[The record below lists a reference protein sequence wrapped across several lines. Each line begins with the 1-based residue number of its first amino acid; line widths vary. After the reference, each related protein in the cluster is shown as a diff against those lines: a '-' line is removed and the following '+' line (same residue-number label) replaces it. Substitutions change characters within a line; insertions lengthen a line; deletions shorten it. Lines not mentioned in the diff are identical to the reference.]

1 MKNIVHVISMKR
13 GLGGVQQSFLSYYKF
28 AQKNSKYKQYI
39 FSNHET
45 SKKYGY
51 FKNFFKIQENF
62 FIFLKHIVSKNSI
75 IYLHNKLP
83 SKKIFY
89 LLKLLPSNNIIFAE
103 SGAAWNMKTQEQITI
118 YQKNAD
124 LAKKIIVCS
133 IATKHML
140 IKRFKLNKNKIK
152 LIYNGQEDPKIKKKN
167 TNKKTLNVGFIGR
180 LESVK
185 GAHLFIEAANLLK
198 NHNLNFLIAGDGY
211 LEIELKELSKKNNNI
226 KFIGNV
232 KNPFNF
238 INDLDILVA
247 PSIREPL
254 GLVSIEAGLCRVP
267 VIATNIDG
275 IPEVITNKHSGI
287 LINPTRK
294 ISSKEYQN
302 QPLLP
307 DFVINPSNYKLIKPK
322 QLDPKILS
330 NSILFLSK
338 NKRLRLKYGMQLYQH
353 VKKRFSIQNYFEG
366 IEELYEEF

>member
-1 MKNIVHVISMKR
+1 MKNIIHVISMKR

-28 AQKNSKYKQYI
+28 AQKNSRYKQYI

-103 SGAAWNMKTQEQITI
+103 SGAAWNMKTQEQIKI

-167 TNKKTLNVGFIGR
+167 INKKTLNVGFIGR
-180 LESVK
+180 FESVK
-185 GAHLFIEAANLLK
+185 GAHSFIKAANLLK

-211 LEIELKELSKKNNNI
+211 LEIELKELSKENKNI
-226 KFIGNV
+226 KFVGNV
-232 KNPFNF
+232 QNPFNF
-238 INDLDILVA
+238 IKSLDILVV

-254 GLVSIEAGLCRVP
+254 GLVSIEAGLCKVS
-267 VIATNIDG
+267 VIGSNIDG
-275 IPEVITNKHSGI
+275 IPEVISNKQSGI
-287 LINPTRK
+287 LINPTKK
-294 ISSKEYQN
+294 ITLKEYQN
-302 QPLLP
+302 QPSLP
-307 DFVINPSNYKLIKPK
+307 DFVINPNNYKLTKPK
-322 QLDPKILS
+322 QLDPEKLS
-330 NSILFLSK
+330 KSILFLSK